1 MPDKGSGAGKVSLKT
16 HLLVFASLL
25 ALVLVPG
32 LFWHDV
38 WFGRALDDAELEEYL
53 NDETS
58 PRRMQHGLAQLGER
72 IGRGDSEARRW
83 YPKVMELAG
92 HEQPEIRNLCAWLMG
107 QDASEETFRGSLGEL
122 LKDSH
127 ALVRRNAALSLVRFG
142 DDRGRSELRSMLRP
156 WVVRSPRAGRL
167 RLLVEADDEVR
178 SGSPVAEIDQGE
190 VSVAVLVPV
199 AGTAANLAEDGQ
211 EVDAGAELMV
221 LLPDPVHLWEAL
233 RALYLVG
240 TEDDLELV
248 ESYLGAGEENE
259 SIRSQAHLTREAIL
273 KRSIEREEK
282 SSESGAGDQKGSDP

>member
-32 LFWHDV
+32 MFWHDV

-53 NDETS
+53 NDGTS

-83 YPKVMELAG
+83 YPRVMELAG
-92 HEQPEIRNLCAWLMG
+92 HEQAEIRNLSAWLMG
-107 QDASEETFRGSLGEL
+107 QDASEGAFRQSLAEL
-122 LKDSH
+122 LKDSNP
-127 ALVRRNAALSLVRFG
+127 LVRRNAALSLVRFG
-142 DDRGRSELRSMLRP
+142 DDRGRPELRSMLRP
-156 WVVRSPRAGRL
+156 WAVESPQAGRL
-167 RLLVEADDEVR
+167 RLLVEADDEIR
-178 SGSPVAEIDQGE
+178 SGSPVAEVEQGE

-199 AGTAANLAEDGQ
+199 SGTAANLAEEGQ

-221 LLPDPVHLWEAL
+221 LLPDSVHLWEAL

-240 TEDDLELV
+240 TEEDLELV
-248 ESYLGAGEENE
+248 EPYLGAGEENE

-282 SSESGAGDQKGSDP
+282 ISESGTGDQ

>member
-83 YPKVMELAG
+83 YPRVMELAG
-92 HEQPEIRNLCAWLMG
+92 HEQPEIRNLSAWLMG

-127 ALVRRNAALSLVRFG
+127 PLVRRNAALSLVRFG
-142 DDRGRSELRSMLRP
+142 DDRGRPELRSMLRP
-156 WVVRSPRAGRL
+156 WVVQSPRAGRL

-178 SGSPVAEIDQGE
+178 SGSPVAEVEQGE
-190 VSVAVLVPV
+190 VSVAVQVPV
-199 AGTAANLAEDGQ
+199 AGTAANVVEDGQ
-211 EVDAGAELMV
+211 EVDRGAELMV
-221 LLPDPVHLWEAL
+221 LLPEPVHLWEAL

-240 TEDDLELV
+240 TEEDLELIDP
-248 ESYLGAGEENE
+248 YLGSGEENE
-259 SIRSQAHLTREAIL
+259 SVRRQAHLTREAIL
-273 KRSIEREEK
+273 KRGHPRDEEG
-282 SSESGAGDQKGSDP
+282 SGGAADQ

>member
-1 MPDKGSGAGKVSLKT
+1 MPNKGSGAGKVSLKT
-16 HLLVFASLL
+16 QLLVLASLL
-25 ALVLVPG
+25 AFVLVPG

-38 WFGRALDDAELEEYL
+38 WFGRVLDDAELEEYL

-72 IGRGDSEARRW
+72 IGRGDPGARRW
-83 YPKVMELAG
+83 YPRVLDLAG
-92 HEQPEIRNLCAWLMG
+92 HEQPEIRNLSAWLMG
-107 QDASEETFRGSLGEL
+107 QDASAESFHLRLREL
-122 LKDSH
+122 LKDSNP
-127 ALVRRNAALSLVRFG
+127 LVRRNAALSLVRFG
-142 DDRGRSELRSMLRP
+142 DGRGRPELRSMLRA
-156 WVVRSPRAGRL
+156 WVVESPRAGRL

-178 SGSPVAEIDQGE
+178 SGSPVAEIEQGE
-190 VSVAVLVPV
+190 ASVAVQVPV

-240 TEDDLELV
+240 TEEDLELI
-248 ESYLGAGEENE
+248 EPYLGTGEENE

-273 KRSIEREEK
+273 KRSIQQEEK
-282 SSESGAGDQKGSDP
+282 VSESGTGNQ

>member
-1 MPDKGSGAGKVSLKT
+1 M
-16 HLLVFASLL
+16 FASLL

-38 WFGRALDDAELEEYL
+38 WFGRTLDDAELEEYL

-72 IGRGDSEARRW
+72 IGRGDPEARRW
-83 YPKVMELAG
+83 YPRVMELAG
-92 HEQPEIRNLCAWLMG
+92 HDQPEIRNLSAWLMG
-107 QDASEETFRGSLGEL
+107 QDVSEGVFRQSLAEL
-122 LKDSH
+122 LKDPNP
-127 ALVRRNAALSLVRFG
+127 LVRRNAALSLVRFG
-142 DDRGRSELRSMLRP
+142 DGRGRPELRSMLRP
-156 WVVRSPRAGRL
+156 WVVESPQAGRL

-178 SGSPVAEIDQGE
+178 SGSPVAEIGE
-190 VSVAVLVPV
+190 GETSVAVQVPV

-240 TEDDLELV
+240 TEEDLDLV
-248 ESYLGAGEENE
+248 ELYLGAGEENE

-273 KRSIEREEK
+273 KRSIQREEK
-282 SSESGAGDQKGSDP
+282 VSESGTGDQKGSDP

>member
-72 IGRGDSEARRW
+72 IGRGDPEARRW
-83 YPKVMELAG
+83 YPRVMELAG
-92 HEQPEIRNLCAWLMG
+92 NDQPEIRNLSAWLMG
-107 QDASEETFRGSLGEL
+107 QDASEEGFRLSLGEL
-122 LKDSH
+122 LKD
-127 ALVRRNAALSLVRFG
+127 ANPLVRRNAALSLVRFG

-156 WVVRSPRAGRL
+156 WVVESPQAGRL
-167 RLLVEADDEVR
+167 RLLVEADDEIR
-178 SGSPVAEIDQGE
+178 SGSPVAEIEQGNT
-190 VSVAVLVPV
+190 SVAVQVPV
-199 AGTAANLAEDGQ
+199 AGTAANLAEEGRR
-211 EVDAGAELMV
+211 VDAGVELMV

-240 TEDDLELV
+240 TEEDLVLIEP
-248 ESYLGAGEENE
+248 YLGAGEENE
-259 SIRSQAHLTREAIL
+259 SVRRQAHLTREAIL

-282 SSESGAGDQKGSDP
+282 SSESGTGDQ